1 MKDEI
6 VNAFLLSFT
15 DSGILNI
22 SVCRPDIWML

>member
-15 DSGILNI
+15 DSGLLDNSYPYYNLN
-22 SVCRPDIWML
+22 P

>member
-15 DSGILNI
+15 DSGHKH
-22 SVCRPDIWML
+22 RPGRRFYLAQN

>member
-15 DSGILNI
+15 DSGCIYDCKKYTAKL
-22 SVCRPDIWML
+22 